1 MARSDT
7 SATDV
12 LIQRRVLV
20 HAPIGRDGVLTAQL
34 LGRES
39 IPHLLCASLREL
51 ATALAVGAG
60 VVLLTEESLD
70 EPGIDELIQTIAEQP
85 PWSDV
90 PVLLCAGSER
100 ERIGRR
106 TLRRVR
112 ALGNVTLLDRPIRV
126 AVVLSTVESALRSRA
141 RQYELRE
148 VLVALREAREQAD
161 TTNRVKDEFLATLS
175 HELRTPLNAML
186 GWTAMLRSGQVNGP
200 LVARDYE
207 IIERN
212 ARAQHALVA
221 DLLDVSR
228 IITGK
233 LALNPTTAALVPLL
247 MAAVDTIA
255 PTAAAKH
262 VDMHTTID
270 AADAAVVG
278 DPARLQQV
286 FWNLLSNAVKFTPA
300 GGRVDVRVWFVDD
313 QVLVSVS
320 DTGIGIEPSFL
331 PSVFDRFR
339 QADSTTTRTQGG
351 LGLGLSIVRH
361 IVELHGGRI
370 EARSGGVGQG
380 AVFTVS
386 LPRVVGD
393 AHPIRAVP
401 AVTAQHET
409 DLHGVRALVV
419 DDDPDAREL
428 VGMILREAGARP
440 ALAAGAA
447 EALAMI
453 ASGTPFDVLISDI
466 AMPQQDGYSL
476 ITAIRAARSSRE
488 RNILAVAFTAYASQP
503 DEVRAKQAGFDAFL
517 AKPIEPFLLTHTLG
531 NLLRRG
537 RRRALRP

>member
-161 TTNRVKDEFLATLS
+161 TNNRVKDEFLATLS

-200 LVARDYE
+200 LVARAYE

-221 DLLDVSR
+221 DMLDVSR
-228 IITGK
+228 II
-233 LALNPTTAALVPLL
+233 
-247 MAAVDTIA
+247 
-255 PTAAAKH
+255 
-262 VDMHTTID
+262 
-270 AADAAVVG
+270 
-278 DPARLQQV
+278 
-286 FWNLLSNAVKFTPA
+286 
-300 GGRVDVRVWFVDD
+300 
-313 QVLVSVS
+313 
-320 DTGIGIEPSFL
+320 
-331 PSVFDRFR
+331 
-339 QADSTTTRTQGG
+339 
-351 LGLGLSIVRH
+351 
-361 IVELHGGRI
+361 
-370 EARSGGVGQG
+370 
-380 AVFTVS
+380 
-386 LPRVVGD
+386 
-393 AHPIRAVP
+393 
-401 AVTAQHET
+401 
-409 DLHGVRALVV
+409 
-419 DDDPDAREL
+419 
-428 VGMILREAGARP
+428 
-440 ALAAGAA
+440 
-447 EALAMI
+447 
-453 ASGTPFDVLISDI
+453 
-466 AMPQQDGYSL
+466 
-476 ITAIRAARSSRE
+476 
-488 RNILAVAFTAYASQP
+488 
-503 DEVRAKQAGFDAFL
+503 
-517 AKPIEPFLLTHTLG
+517 
-531 NLLRRG
+531 
-537 RRRALRP
+537 